1 MGQLEFITVYMFYIC
16 GTPIFFVLLSKM
28 ALIHHKQPDFPNTWK
43 YNWHIFFIKSIFIVS
58 IGDSKSIEVHS
69 PCPKHTW
76 YGWSYALSNFFCLLL
91 LTFILIHPSGK
102 AYNGNAAW
110 LLSVIDS
117 YPKLPPITCI
127 PQLPVITVFGEV
139 PHRILGNSARITFQ
153 LFLISYVLDTYLA
166 AIHPLFIHISYSI
179 QWHQK

>member
-1 MGQLEFITVYMFYIC
+1 MDRIDKARGC
-16 GTPIFFVLLSKM
+16 
-28 ALIHHKQPDFPNTWK
+28 IHWK
-43 YNWHIFFIKSIFIVS
+43 GHHNLHEKSAP
-58 IGDSKSIEVHS
+58 IEVRT
-69 PCPKHTW
+69 PT
-76 YGWSYALSNFFCLLL
+76 
-91 LTFILIHPSGK
+91 TSGK

-110 LLSVIDS
+110 LSSVIDS

-139 PHRILGNSARITFQ
+139 PHHILGNSARITFQ
-153 LFLISYVLDTYLA
+153 LFLISYVLDAYLA